1 MKKILEVST
10 IWNVMFDKIYVIEK
24 QLCAYVCGT
33 WNTWDLGDSKTNHLL
48 FLAYRNAASVL
59 LLGMESVDRYKFFLG
74 RNKPSPH
81 YCSDRELKELGL

>member
-1 MKKILEVST
+1 MSLKS
-10 IWNVMFDKIYVIEK
+10 NSAHMYVA
-24 QLCAYVCGT
+24 LGNT
-33 WNTWDLGDSKTNHLL
+33 WNLGDSKTNHLL